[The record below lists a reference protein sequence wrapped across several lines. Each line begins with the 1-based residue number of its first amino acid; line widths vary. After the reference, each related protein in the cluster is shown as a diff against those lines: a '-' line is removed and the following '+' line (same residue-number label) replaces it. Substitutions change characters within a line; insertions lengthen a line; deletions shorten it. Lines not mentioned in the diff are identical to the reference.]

1 MKIINMFLSG
11 FVVVLGLSTAT
22 WAACTSALNM
32 SNNTISN
39 VAMPTDDNDAAT
51 KSYLAGK
58 KLTYMSDYEEYIH
71 PIVTIGSQVWMADN
85 IYVATYPDT
94 VIPLPPI
101 NESNTSSWGT
111 DSAMFSYV
119 SDVALGAGGSEI
131 DSNSTMT
138 AKFGNFYQWSAA
150 MNGVD
155 TEAAQGIC
163 PTGWHI
169 PTKAE
174 LETLKTYLGA
184 NAGEK
189 LTSTQGFSVGFDLAL
204 SGKREA
210 GGFVGRGSEASI
222 WSSTQNGA
230 NAWVYTINKNGT
242 NVLAESTKDTGAS
255 VRCLKNP

>member
-1 MKIINMFLSG
+1 MKIINLFLSG

-58 KLTYMSDYEEYIH
+58 KLTYMSDHEEYIH

-131 DSNSTMT
+131 DSNSIMT
-138 AKFGNFYQWSAA
+138 AK
-150 MNGVD
+150 
-155 TEAAQGIC
+155 EAAQGIC